1 MSAVRDEPATV
12 TPLAAARREVAPV
25 ESQNGAAHAVA
36 PTVVPTPPGTAL
48 ASVISTRVITYLS
61 HQAHYVG
68 RAGIIGVALLIF
80 SLICFLS
87 ANSPLH
93 GQLTQLRADLASA
106 QQTQTA
112 RSRAGLDLTPRVQ
125 LQTLIAKLPAR
136 AELPAITERIIA
148 QADSAGLALERGSYG
163 VDVVQSGAIA
173 RARIVFPVHGSYP
186 NIRSFVDGTLSAV
199 PGAAVDGLRL
209 ERKEIGASEVD
220 AEVRFAVYLR
230 NSP

>member
-93 GQLTQLRADLASA
+93 GQL
-106 QQTQTA
+106 
-112 RSRAGLDLTPRVQ
+112 
-125 LQTLIAKLPAR
+125 
-136 AELPAITERIIA
+136 
-148 QADSAGLALERGSYG
+148 
-163 VDVVQSGAIA
+163 
-173 RARIVFPVHGSYP
+173 
-186 NIRSFVDGTLSAV
+186 
-199 PGAAVDGLRL
+199 
-209 ERKEIGASEVD
+209 
-220 AEVRFAVYLR
+220 
-230 NSP
+230 